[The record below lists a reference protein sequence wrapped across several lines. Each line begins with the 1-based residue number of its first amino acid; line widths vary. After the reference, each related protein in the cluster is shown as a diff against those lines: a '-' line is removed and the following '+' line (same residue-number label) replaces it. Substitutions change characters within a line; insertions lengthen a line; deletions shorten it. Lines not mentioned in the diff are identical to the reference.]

1 MKHYFRCLVGI
12 ATVLMLSLLMGCSH
26 HNAEEEENSCCL
38 GRYEAKIV
46 GVMDDDYV
54 ATDATLLPNGKKPSI
69 LTRVYFNKFN
79 LPDETFEEGKIIC
92 FIVIKTLPIDYI
104 HTHDRVIIKAIV
116 RPCK

>member
-92 FIVIKTLPIDYI
+92 FIVVKTIP
-104 HTHDRVIIKAIV
+104 THDIVTCDKIYIKAIV

>member
-12 ATVLMLSLLMGCSH
+12 AAVLMLALLMGCSH
-26 HNAEEEENSCCL
+26 HNAEEVENSEGT
-38 GRYEAKIV
+38 GRYEAKVV
-46 GVMDDDYV
+46 GVLDGDYV

-92 FIVIKTLPIDYI
+92 FIVVKTIP
-104 HTHDRVIIKAIV
+104 THDIVTWDKVYIKAIV

>member
-1 MKHYFRCLVGI
+1 MKHYFRSLVGI
-12 ATVLMLSLLMGCSH
+12 AAVLMLALLMGCSH

-38 GRYEAKIV
+38 GRYEAKVV

-92 FIVIKTLPIDYI
+92 FIVVKTIP
-104 HTHDRVIIKAIV
+104 THDIVTWDKIYINAIV

>member
-12 ATVLMLSLLMGCSH
+12 AAVLMLSLLMGCSH

-54 ATDATLLPNGKKPSI
+54 ATDATLLPNGKN
-69 LTRVYFNKFN
+69 LVY
-79 LPDETFEEGKIIC
+79 
-92 FIVIKTLPIDYI
+92 
-104 HTHDRVIIKAIV
+104 
-116 RPCK
+116 

>member
-12 ATVLMLSLLMGCSH
+12 AAVLMLSLLMACSH
-26 HNAEEEENSCCL
+26 HNADEEENSEWT
-38 GRYEAKIV
+38 GRYEAEVV
-46 GVMDDDYV
+46 GSMDDGYV

-92 FIVIKTLPIDYI
+92 FIVVKTIP
-104 HTHDRVIIKAIV
+104 THDIVTWDKIYINAIV

>member
-12 ATVLMLSLLMGCSH
+12 VTVLMLSLLMGCSH

-46 GVMDDDYV
+46 GVMDGDYV

-69 LTRVYFNKFN
+69 LTRVYFNKSN
-79 LPDETFEEGKIIC
+79 LPNETFEEGKIIC
-92 FIVIKTLPIDYI
+92 FIVVKTIP
-104 HTHDRVIIKAIV
+104 THDIVTWDKIYINAIV
-116 RPCK
+116 KPCK

>member
-1 MKHYFRCLVGI
+1 MKHYFRSLVGI
-12 ATVLMLSLLMGCSH
+12 ATVLMLALLTGCSH
-26 HNAEEEENSCCL
+26 HNAEEVENSEWT
-38 GRYEAKIV
+38 GRYEAKVV
-46 GVMDDDYV
+46 GVMDDGYV

-92 FIVIKTLPIDYI
+92 FIVVKTIP
-104 HTHDRVIIKAIV
+104 THDIVTWDKIYINAIV

>member
-12 ATVLMLSLLMGCSH
+12 AAVLMLSLLMACSH
-26 HNAEEEENSCCL
+26 HNADEEENSEWT
-38 GRYEAKIV
+38 GRYEAKVV
-46 GVMDDDYV
+46 GIMDDGYV

-92 FIVIKTLPIDYI
+92 FIVVKTIP
-104 HTHDRVIIKAIV
+104 THDIVTWDKIYINAIV

>member
-12 ATVLMLSLLMGCSH
+12 SAVLMLSLLMACSH
-26 HNAEEEENSCCL
+26 HNAEEVENSEGT
-38 GRYEAKIV
+38 GRYEAKVV
-46 GVMDDDYV
+46 GVLDGDYV

-92 FIVIKTLPIDYI
+92 FIVIKTLPIDYFY
-104 HTHDRVIIKAIV
+104 THDRVIIKAIV

>member
-12 ATVLMLSLLMGCSH
+12 VTVLMLALLMGCSH
-26 HNAEEEENSCCL
+26 HNAEEVENSEGT
-38 GRYEAKIV
+38 GRYEAKVV
-46 GVMDDDYV
+46 GVLDGDYV

-92 FIVIKTLPIDYI
+92 FIVVKTIP
-104 HTHDRVIIKAIV
+104 THDIVTWDKIYINAIV

>member
-46 GVMDDDYV
+46 SVSDGGYV
-54 ATDATLLPNGKKPSI
+54 TTDAILLPNGEKPSI
-69 LTRVYFNKFN
+69 LTRVYFNKSN
-79 LPDETFEEGKIIC
+79 LPNETFEEGKIIC
-92 FIVIKTLPIDYI
+92 FIVVKTIP
-104 HTHDRVIIKAIV
+104 THDIVTWDKIYINAIV
-116 RPCK
+116 KPCE

>member
-12 ATVLMLSLLMGCSH
+12 AAVLMLSLLMGCSH

-46 GVMDDDYV
+46 SVSDGGYV
-54 ATDATLLPNGKKPSI
+54 TTDATLLPNGKKPSI

-92 FIVIKTLPIDYI
+92 FIVVKTIP
-104 HTHDRVIIKAIV
+104 THDIVTWDKIYINAIV
-116 RPCK
+116 KPCE